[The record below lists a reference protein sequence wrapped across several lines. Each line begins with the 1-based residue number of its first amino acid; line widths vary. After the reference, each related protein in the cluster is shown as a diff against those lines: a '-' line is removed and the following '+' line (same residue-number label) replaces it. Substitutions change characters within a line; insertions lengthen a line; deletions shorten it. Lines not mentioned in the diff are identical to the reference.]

1 MKKLFFGENNLNG
14 PEVFIV
20 FKLTELS
27 RSCSKWIIWMKYMYI
42 HISIISINGKFFCDG
57 EFLDHYLKSVQENV
71 VYKESSVFKE
81 KTNSKIKLNSEHF
94 F

>member
-1 MKKLFFGENNLNG
+1 
-14 PEVFIV
+14 
-20 FKLTELS
+20 
-27 RSCSKWIIWMKYMYI
+27 MYI

-94 F
+94 FLLVTLEINANWRMNYFL

>member
-1 MKKLFFGENNLNG
+1 
-14 PEVFIV
+14 
-20 FKLTELS
+20 
-27 RSCSKWIIWMKYMYI
+27 MYI
-42 HISIISINGKFFCDG
+42 HISIISINGKFFCGG